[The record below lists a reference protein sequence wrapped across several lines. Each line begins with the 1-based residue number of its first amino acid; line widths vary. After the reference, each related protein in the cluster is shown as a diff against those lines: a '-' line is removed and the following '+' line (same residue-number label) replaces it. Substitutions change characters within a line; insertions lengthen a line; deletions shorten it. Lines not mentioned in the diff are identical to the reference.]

1 MTTRTLNLDDNLYR
15 YLLDVSL
22 RETPLMTR
30 LREET
35 AKLPN
40 ARWQIAPEQG
50 QFIALL
56 LTLIGARRALEVGTF
71 TGYSALCMATALG
84 EQGRLTCCDLPGDY
98 HLTARRYWREAAVEE
113 RIELRLGPALET
125 LRALLD
131 EGLAGQFDLAFID
144 ADKANYPEYLEA
156 ALALVR
162 QGGLVLFDNVLWSGR
177 VLEAQPKSADTRGI
191 QQLNLALK
199 NDSAGGLL
207 AAADRRRAERLSQ
220 ALSEAQRT
228 PHGGL
233 PRACWRNWTNSF
245 TFGERVAAREYM
257 A

>member
-144 ADKANYPEYLEA
+144 ADKANYPEYLRPRWRWCARVGWCFRQRAVERPGARSA
-156 ALALVR
+156 AEECGYPRHPA
-162 QGGLVLFDNVLWSGR
+162 
-177 VLEAQPKSADTRGI
+177 AQPGAEERR
-191 QQLNLALK
+191 
-199 NDSAGGLL
+199 AGGLL
-207 AAADRRRAERLSQ
+207 AAADRRRAERC
-220 ALSEAQRT
+220 RK
-228 PHGGL
+228 
-233 PRACWRNWTNSF
+233 R
-245 TFGERVAAREYM
+245 
-257 A
+257 

>member
-144 ADKANYPEYLEA
+144 ADKANYPNTWRPRWRWCARVGWCFSTTCCGA
-156 ALALVR
+156 AGCSKRSRRVR
-162 QGGLVLFDNVLWSGR
+162 I
-177 VLEAQPKSADTRGI
+177 P
-191 QQLNLALK
+191 
-199 NDSAGGLL
+199 
-207 AAADRRRAERLSQ
+207 AAS
-220 ALSEAQRT
+220 SSST
-228 PHGGL
+228 
-233 PRACWRNWTNSF
+233 WR
-245 TFGERVAAREYM
+245 
-257 A
+257 

>member
-71 TGYSALCMATALG
+71 TGYSACAWLPPLASRGVLPVAT
-84 EQGRLTCCDLPGDY
+84 C
-98 HLTARRYWREAAVEE
+98 
-113 RIELRLGPALET
+113 PAT
-125 LRALLD
+125 
-131 EGLAGQFDLAFID
+131 
-144 ADKANYPEYLEA
+144 
-156 ALALVR
+156 
-162 QGGLVLFDNVLWSGR
+162 
-177 VLEAQPKSADTRGI
+177 T
-191 QQLNLALK
+191 
-199 NDSAGGLL
+199 
-207 AAADRRRAERLSQ
+207 
-220 ALSEAQRT
+220 T
-228 PHGGL
+228 
-233 PRACWRNWTNSF
+233 
-245 TFGERVAAREYM
+245 
-257 A
+257 

>member
-125 LRALLD
+125 CVRCSTKAWP
-131 EGLAGQFDLAFID
+131 GNSTWPSSTPTRPTTPNTWKPRWRWCARVGWCFSTTCCGAAGCSKRSRRVRI
-144 ADKANYPEYLEA
+144 PA
-156 ALALVR
+156 A
-162 QGGLVLFDNVLWSGR
+162 S
-177 VLEAQPKSADTRGI
+177 SSST
-191 QQLNLALK
+191 
-199 NDSAGGLL
+199 
-207 AAADRRRAERLSQ
+207 
-220 ALSEAQRT
+220 
-228 PHGGL
+228 
-233 PRACWRNWTNSF
+233 WR
-245 TFGERVAAREYM
+245 
-257 A
+257 

>member
-113 RIELRLGPALET
+113 RLELRLGPALET

-131 EGLAGQFDLAFID
+131 EGLAGQFDLTFID

-199 NDSAGGLL
+199 NDARVDYSLLPIGDGLSVC
-207 AAADRRRAERLSQ
+207 RKR
-220 ALSEAQRT
+220 
-228 PHGGL
+228 
-233 PRACWRNWTNSF
+233 
-245 TFGERVAAREYM
+245 
-257 A
+257 

>member
-1 MTTRTLNLDDNLYR
+1 
-15 YLLDVSL
+15 
-22 RETPLMTR
+22 MTR

-162 QGGLVLFDNVLWSGR
+162 QGGLVLSTTCCGAAGCSKRSRR
-177 VLEAQPKSADTRGI
+177 VRIP
-191 QQLNLALK
+191 
-199 NDSAGGLL
+199 
-207 AAADRRRAERLSQ
+207 AAS
-220 ALSEAQRT
+220 SSST
-228 PHGGL
+228 
-233 PRACWRNWTNSF
+233 WR
-245 TFGERVAAREYM
+245 
-257 A
+257 